1 MEKAST
7 TFTESNREINT
18 KEINCFIHDRDPKYK
33 LRAEE
38 NVVHDCFNR
47 RSICHSI
54 CVPGEGLH
62 QLMMIITAGEARLMP
77 PELVSGVH
85 LGNG

>member
-33 LRAEE
+33 LRVEE
-38 NVVHDCFNR
+38 NVVHDSFAR
-47 RSICHSI
+47 RSIRHGI
-54 CVPGEGLH
+54 YVPDKVLH
-62 QLMMIITAGEARLMP
+62 QLVMIIATAKARMMP
-77 PELVSGVH
+77 PELVPRVQ
-85 LGNG
+85 LGNA